1 MAKKRRRR
9 GKQGLFSKALN
20 ASLIALGFSRV
31 ISILVS
37 PAAIDTKMTA
47 IINGATFGLATGKF
61 NLDIGL
67 RMYTP
72 AGAAI
77 ALGTLKTFLM
87 RKFPVR

>member
-1 MAKKRRRR
+1 MAKKKKRGRR
-9 GKQGLFSKALN
+9 QGLFSKALN
-20 ASLIALGFSRV
+20 ASLVALGFSRV

-47 IINGATFGLATGKF
+47 IINGATFGLATGSF
-61 NLDIGL
+61 NLGVGL
-67 RMYTP
+67 QMYTP

-77 ALGTLKTFLM
+77 ALGELKKFLM